1 VIKNKG
7 TAILNVELMEKS
19 GAVKIALCEIARFL
33 EKILHHFNSFFQFT
47 SENLINRKIAIV
59 NFGLKN

>member
-19 GAVKIALCEIARFL
+19 GAVKIALCEIARF
-33 EKILHHFNSFFQFT
+33 
-47 SENLINRKIAIV
+47 
-59 NFGLKN
+59 